1 MFAYFEIYNLKQ
13 DEFGQTRYK
22 VKYRVQFNPRG
33 SVGLAGMIS
42 SGIRT
47 LLRQKKPQVSVTYDQ
62 VGSNEEGHEYVELDL
77 RKAKPGVNVLEITIQ
92 DEVGGGESTR
102 EVVFFYGGKN

>member
-1 MFAYFEIYNLKQ
+1 MKTLNCCLI
-13 DEFGQTRYK
+13 GYK
-22 VKYRVQFNPRG
+22 VQYRVQFNPRG

-42 SGIRT
+42 SGLRS

-62 VGSNEEGHEYVELDL
+62 VDSDEEEHEYVELDL

-92 DEVGGGESTR
+92 DDVVGTKATR